1 VREVYGITSGLVKW
15 DDRSWNS
22 SGEDGILDHDW
33 WVNVSVCIPYVN
45 PAGNRMER
53 RFLCVEKLNET
64 DAELR
69 KHREQKG
76 LETPVVYAVNDV
88 HFLSRSFSGVFGEG
102 ANALNVPPGE

>member
-1 VREVYGITSGLVKW
+1 MTSGLVKW
-15 DDRSWNS
+15 DDRSRNS
-22 SGEDGILDHDW
+22 RGEDGILDQEGDQDG
-33 WVNVSVCIPYVN
+33 SRIS
-45 PAGNRMER
+45 
-53 RFLCVEKLNET
+53 KKT

-88 HFLSRSFSGVFGEG
+88 HSFLIRFSGRIGEK

>member
-1 VREVYGITSGLVKW
+1 MASGLVKW
-15 DDRSWNS
+15 DDRSRNS
-22 SGEDGILDHDW
+22 RGEDGILDQKEGQGRKSD
-33 WVNVSVCIPYVN
+33 NQ
-45 PAGNRMER
+45 
-53 RFLCVEKLNET
+53 KT

-88 HFLSRSFSGVFGEG
+88 HSLSRQSSGSLGKK

>member
-1 VREVYGITSGLVKW
+1 MTSGLVKW
-15 DDRSWNS
+15 DDRSRNS
-22 SGEDGILDHDW
+22 RGEDGILDLEGF
-33 WVNVSVCIPYVN
+33 SM
-45 PAGNRMER
+45 GER
-53 RFLCVEKLNET
+53 KSKKT

-88 HFLSRSFSGVFGEG
+88 HSLSRGSSGSFGKK